1 MKPLSAA
8 FAGFQRHWAPIP
20 EAMETNFNTHLHLTN
35 ARRLNLVF
43 ATVIVATTG
52 LSSFRAIMARRI
64 GATTHHHLFL
74 AMGAVII
81 ATALTL
87 LLIHRRIATPKKRW
101 HPPLLIGMTI
111 VSLGGTLSAM
121 AGIEYASVG
130 GITRFYLTIFGL
142 CTALILPPGPLILS
156 FAWTFACL
164 LVTVRI
170 TQGSLTPFLLE
181 NMHLIGLFLL
191 GGVISRTVATTFI
204 RDYLL
209 FQEVKHSNEEL
220 RREIHEREK
229 IMRRLSRSER
239 EFKNIF
245 KYAPDAYILTDPS
258 GKISRINRAAFELM
272 NKTNIGSKNKRPHEI
287 KVLRGNNLFQV
298 ERMLRETLICG
309 RSGPCELEKV
319 TLKENL
325 AIHLELHAS
334 MLHIED
340 REMILIIARDITQRK
355 EGEAL
360 LEESRKRLEERVRE
374 RTEELEHINIRLK
387 GEINE
392 RIATETALAKAETH
406 YRLLVENMNEGL
418 AIYNAEGRF
427 TYINN
432 CLCAMT
438 GYSRETLLGKESS
451 FVMSPED
458 HPLLGVKQTGQI
470 QEERTSY
477 EARLAT
483 ASGKTLHIQIS
494 PEPLVDKEGTN
505 RGSFVVI
512 TNITELKA
520 AERQIRTLSQEL
532 IKAQENERQRI
543 ARDLHDNVAQNLATL
558 KIGWDTLLDSLPEK
572 KPAFYEKTR
581 ALSRLLRG
589 SIESIRGLAYNLLPP
604 ELEQLGLI
612 TAIRRYC
619 EEQTTHFNL
628 PIDLFTAGVQELH
641 LSFDTQI
648 NLYRLVQEAL
658 SNVSKHADATR
669 VTIRLTASH
678 PCLILKV
685 EDNGKGFHI
694 KERLAEAVNEKRMGV
709 RSMEER
715 VSLLKGTMKLTS
727 SLGEGTRLR
736 IEVPAERD
744 PQALHVT

>member
-8 FAGFQRHWAPIP
+8 FAGLQHHWAPIP
-20 EAMETNFNTHLHLTN
+20 EAMKTDFNAHVRLTN

-43 ATVIVATTG
+43 TTVIVATTG
-52 LSSFRAIMARRI
+52 LSSFRAIMARRT
-64 GATTHHHLFL
+64 GAPIHHSLFL
-74 AMGAVII
+74 SMGAVII

-87 LLIHRRIATPKKRW
+87 LLVHRRIDPKKNEW
-101 HPPLLIGMTI
+101 HAPFLVGMT
-111 VSLGGTLSAM
+111 VFSLGGALSVV

-142 CTALILPPGPLILS
+142 CTALILPPGPLLLS
-156 FAWTFACL
+156 FAWTFSCL
-164 LVTVRI
+164 LTSVWVA
-170 TQGSLTPFLLE
+170 QGSLSPFLLE

-209 FQEVKHSNEEL
+209 FQEVKYSNREL

-229 IMRRLSRSER
+229 IMRRLSQSER
-239 EFKNIF
+239 EFKNTF

-258 GKISRINRAAFELM
+258 GKVSRINRAALELM
-272 NKTNIGSKNKRPHEI
+272 GRTTKGVKQKRPREF
-287 KVLRGNNLFQV
+287 KVLKGNNLLQV

-319 TLKENL
+319 ILKGYRD
-325 AIHLELHAS
+325 IHLELHAS

-387 GEINE
+387 GEITE
-392 RIATETALAKAETH
+392 RIATEAALAKAETH

-418 AIYNAEGRF
+418 AIFNTEGRF
-427 TYINN
+427 TYIND
-432 CLCAMT
+432 CLCTMT
-438 GYSRETLLGKESS
+438 GYSRDTLMGKEGS
-451 FVMSPED
+451 FVMSPE
-458 HPLLGVKQTGQI
+458 HPSLAEGKQDGQDRGD
-470 QEERTSY
+470 RTSY

-558 KIGWDTLLDSLPEK
+558 KIGWDTLLDDLTENNPVLLQ
-572 KPAFYEKTR
+572 KTR

-589 SIESIRGLAYNLLPP
+589 SIESIRGLAYNLQPP

-628 PIDLFTAGVQELH
+628 PIDLFTAGVKELR

-658 SNVSKHADATR
+658 SNVRKHADATR

-685 EDNGKGFHI
+685 EDNGRGFPV
-694 KERLAEAVNEKRMGV
+694 KERLTEAVNEKRMGV

-727 SLGEGTRLR
+727 SVGTGTRLR
-736 IEVPAERD
+736 IEVPAEREPRD
-744 PQALHVT
+744 RP

>member
-1 MKPLSAA
+1 MKPLSATLT
-8 FAGFQRHWAPIP
+8 GLQRHWAPIP
-20 EAMETNFNTHLHLTN
+20 EAMLADFNTHVRLTN
-35 ARRLNLVF
+35 AKRLNLVF
-43 ATVIVATTG
+43 AAVIVATTG
-52 LSSFRAIMARRI
+52 LSSFRAIMARRL
-64 GATTHHHLFL
+64 GPPDHHGLFL
-74 AMGAVII
+74 SMGAVII

-87 LLIHRRIATPKKRW
+87 LLIHRRIDHRKKGW
-101 HPPLLIGMTI
+101 HAPFLLGMT
-111 VSLGGTLSAM
+111 VFSLGGTLSVM
-121 AGIEYASVG
+121 AGVEYASVG

-156 FAWTFACL
+156 FAWTFTCL
-164 LVTVRI
+164 LASVRV
-170 TQGSLTPFLLE
+170 TQGSLSPFLLE

-209 FQEVKHSNEEL
+209 FQEVTRSNEEL
-220 RREIHEREK
+220 RREIREREK

-239 EFKNIF
+239 EFKNTF
-245 KYAPDAYILTDPS
+245 KYAPDAYILTDPT
-258 GKISRINRAAFELM
+258 GKVNRVNRAALELM
-272 NKTNIGSKNKRPHEI
+272 GRTSKGVKHKRPHEFKI
-287 KVLRGNNLFQV
+287 LKDDNLFQV

-319 TLKENL
+319 SLKGFRD
-325 AIHLELHAS
+325 IHLELHAS
-334 MLHIED
+334 MLHVD
-340 REMILIIARDITQRK
+340 NREMILIIARDITQRK

-360 LEESRKRLEERVRE
+360 LEESRRRLEERVTE

-392 RIATETALAKAETH
+392 RIATEAALAKAETH

-418 AIYNAEGRF
+418 AIFDTQGRF
-427 TYINN
+427 TYIND

-438 GYSRETLLGKESS
+438 GYSRETLTGKLGS
-451 FVMSPED
+451 FVMSPE
-458 HPLLGVKQTGQI
+458 PPSLSKEKLTTQARG
-470 QEERTSY
+470 ERTSY
-477 EARLAT
+477 EARLTT

-512 TNITELKA
+512 TNITDLKA

-558 KIGWDTLLDSLPEK
+558 KIGWDTLLDGLSETNPVLL
-572 KPAFYEKTR
+572 EKTR

-589 SIESIRGLAYNLLPP
+589 SIDSIRGLAYNLQPP

-628 PIDLFTAGVQELH
+628 PIDLFTAGVQELK
-641 LSFDTQI
+641 LSYDTQI

-658 SNVSKHADATR
+658 SNVRKHADATR

-678 PCLILKV
+678 PHLILNV
-685 EDNGKGFHI
+685 EDNGRGFVVN
-694 KERLAEAVNEKRMGV
+694 ERLTEAVNEKRMGV

-727 SLGEGTRLR
+727 SLGAGTRLR
-736 IEVPAERD
+736 IEVPAERTVRERTV
-744 PQALHVT
+744 A

>member
-20 EAMETNFNTHLHLTN
+20 EAMKTDFNTHVRLTN
-35 ARRLNLVF
+35 ARRLNLMF
-43 ATVIVATTG
+43 ATVVVATTG
-52 LSSFRAIMARRI
+52 LSSFRAIMARRL
-64 GATTHHHLFL
+64 GPPAHHSLFL

-81 ATALTL
+81 ATSLTL
-87 LLIHRRIATPKKRW
+87 LLIHRRIDPKKKGW
-101 HPPLLIGMTI
+101 HAPFLLGMTI
-111 VSLGGTLSAM
+111 CSLGGALSVV

-156 FAWTFACL
+156 FVWTFTCL
-164 LVTVRI
+164 LASVRI
-170 TQGSLTPFLLE
+170 TQGSLSPFLLE

-209 FQEVKHSNEEL
+209 FQEVKHSNREL

-229 IMRRLSRSER
+229 IMRRLSQSER
-239 EFKNIF
+239 EFKNTF
-245 KYAPDAYILTDPS
+245 KYAPDAYILTDPT
-258 GKISRINRAAFELM
+258 GKVSRVNRAALELVGRTT
-272 NKTNIGSKNKRPHEI
+272 KGVKHKRPHEF
-287 KVLRGNNLFQV
+287 KVLRGNNLLQV

-319 TLKENL
+319 ILKGYRD
-325 AIHLELHAS
+325 IHLELHAS
-334 MLHIED
+334 MLHIEE

-392 RIATETALAKAETH
+392 RIATEAALAKAETH

-418 AIYNAEGRF
+418 AIFNAEGRF
-427 TYINN
+427 TYIND

-438 GYSRETLLGKESS
+438 GYSRDTLMGQKGSS
-451 FVMSPED
+451 VMSPEPP
-458 HPLLGVKQTGQI
+458 PLAGAKQDGQTRGD
-470 QEERTSY
+470 RTSY

-483 ASGKTLHIQIS
+483 ASGNTLHIQIS

-558 KIGWDTLLDSLPEK
+558 KIGWDTLLDGLSEK
-572 KPAFYEKTR
+572 NPVLQEKTR
-581 ALSRLLRG
+581 ALSRILRD
-589 SIESIRGLAYNLLPP
+589 SIESIRGLAYNLQPP

-628 PIDLFTAGVQELH
+628 PIDLVTAGVQELR

-658 SNVSKHADATR
+658 SNVRKHADATR

-685 EDNGKGFHI
+685 EDNGRGFPV
-694 KERLAEAVNEKRMGV
+694 KERLTEAVNEKRMGV

-715 VSLLKGTMKLTS
+715 VSLLKGSMKLTS
-727 SLGEGTRLR
+727 SVGTGTRLR
-736 IEVPAERD
+736 IEVPAEREPRD
-744 PQALHVT
+744 RP

>member
-8 FAGFQRHWAPIP
+8 FAGLQHHWAPIP
-20 EAMETNFNTHLHLTN
+20 EAMKTDFNAHVRLTN

-43 ATVIVATTG
+43 TTVIVATTG
-52 LSSFRAIMARRI
+52 LSSFRAIMARRT
-64 GATTHHHLFL
+64 GAPIHHSLFL
-74 AMGAVII
+74 SMGAVII

-87 LLIHRRIATPKKRW
+87 LLVHRRIDPKKNEW
-101 HPPLLIGMTI
+101 HAPFLVGMT
-111 VSLGGTLSAM
+111 VFSLGGALSVV

-142 CTALILPPGPLILS
+142 CTALILPPGPLLLS
-156 FAWTFACL
+156 FAWTFSCL
-164 LVTVRI
+164 LASVWV
-170 TQGSLTPFLLE
+170 TQGSLSPFLLE

-191 GGVISRTVATTFI
+191 GGVISRTVAITFI

-209 FQEVKHSNEEL
+209 FQEVKYSNREL

-229 IMRRLSRSER
+229 IMRRLSQSER
-239 EFKNIF
+239 EFKNTF

-258 GKISRINRAAFELM
+258 GKVSRINRAALELM
-272 NKTNIGSKNKRPHEI
+272 GRTTKGVKQKRPREF
-287 KVLRGNNLFQV
+287 KVLKGNNLLQV

-319 TLKENL
+319 ILKGYRD
-325 AIHLELHAS
+325 IHLELHAS

-387 GEINE
+387 GEITE
-392 RIATETALAKAETH
+392 RIATEAALAKAETH

-418 AIYNAEGRF
+418 AIFNTEGRF
-427 TYINN
+427 TYIND
-432 CLCAMT
+432 CLCTMT
-438 GYSRETLLGKESS
+438 GYSRDTLMGKEGS
-451 FVMSPED
+451 FVMSPE
-458 HPLLGVKQTGQI
+458 HPSLAEGKQDGQDRGD
-470 QEERTSY
+470 RTSY

-558 KIGWDTLLDSLPEK
+558 KIGWDTLLDDLTENNPVLLQ
-572 KPAFYEKTR
+572 KTR

-589 SIESIRGLAYNLLPP
+589 SIESIRGLAYNLQPP

-628 PIDLFTAGVQELH
+628 PIDLFTAGVKELR

-658 SNVSKHADATR
+658 SNVRKHADATR

-685 EDNGKGFHI
+685 EDNGRGFPV
-694 KERLAEAVNEKRMGV
+694 KERLTEAVNEKRMGV

-727 SLGEGTRLR
+727 SVGTGTRLR
-736 IEVPAERD
+736 IEVPAEREPRD
-744 PQALHVT
+744 RP